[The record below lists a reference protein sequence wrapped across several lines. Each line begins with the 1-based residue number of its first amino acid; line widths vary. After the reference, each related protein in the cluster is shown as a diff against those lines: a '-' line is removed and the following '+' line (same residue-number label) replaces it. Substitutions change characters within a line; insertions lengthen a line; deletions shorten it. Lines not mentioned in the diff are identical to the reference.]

1 MALFFFTLL
10 ALALCLYFPRRH
22 WRRIRSNSFQE
33 EHMDFLIAGIIAAF
47 LAGYL
52 IYALLYPEKF

>member
-1 MALFFFTLL
+1 
-10 ALALCLYFPRRH
+10 
-22 WRRIRSNSFQE
+22 
-33 EHMDFLIAGIIAAF
+33 MDFLIAGIIAAF